1 MHEAIG
7 HGFEPHG
14 VHINSNVFFFQVL
27 LHLVV
32 RINSNAFFFQMLLH
46 LVPGATTGTKYKSI
60 YTGRYRLPLKALSA
74 RYIYR
79 FFLAVLELRQMKLI
93 DGSRAAHLWV
103 CLVGE
108 KVWVLNCSIFCCYLI
123 NNI

>member
-60 YTGRYRLPLKALSA
+60 YTGRYRLPLKCPVRPVHIPFFSSCA
-74 RYIYR
+74 RTKADETDR
-79 FFLAVLELRQMKLI
+79 
-93 DGSRAAHLWV
+93 W
-103 CLVGE
+103 
-108 KVWVLNCSIFCCYLI
+108 
-123 NNI
+123 